1 MRQIQIYQA
10 ITTAQILRY
19 IKAAGT
25 AKSSCRFC
33 LYIFCCHLNCSGEA
47 VEIYHDVVAA
57 VLEIELA
64 FESAVGVGRI
74 FEHFSVHSQAYYR
87 AAGLGFDI
95 SFHFYQLV
103 ARRRA
108 AEHGI
113 ASGLV
118 LALRGVAAGEPSLPL
133 FSRLPI
139 SLALFVTSDILNAPR
154 RSSKYLS
161 ARLSCILPRLMHAVS
176 ESIRARVSRT
186 AAALFI
192 ILSPLRR

>member
-19 IKAAGT
+19 IKAAGA
-25 AKSSCRFC
+25 AKSPCRFC

-47 VEIYHDVVAA
+47 VEVYHYIIAA

-64 FESAVGVGRI
+64 VESAVGVGRI
-74 FEHFSVHSQAYYR
+74 FEHFSVHSQADDR

-108 AEHGI
+108 
-113 ASGLV
+113 
-118 LALRGVAAGEPSLPL
+118 GEQRIY
-133 FSRLPI
+133 F
-139 SLALFVTSDILNAPR
+139 
-154 RSSKYLS
+154 
-161 ARLSCILPRLMHAVS
+161 H
-176 ESIRARVSRT
+176 IRQICKRIRDKKN
-186 AAALFI
+186 
-192 ILSPLRR
+192 RD